1 MSGVIPSGL
10 AGSGDPRYLDGM
22 SYDPNVVDTTMQPAP
37 PVGQLQQQQQQ
48 QQQQRDYRGAGTEFA
63 ERVMRDRLTD
73 GEGRPM
79 GSPDE
84 RNQALGKFSFERE

>member
-1 MSGVIPSGL
+1 MSGIVPSG
-10 AGSGDPRYLDGM
+10 STDPRYVDGM

-37 PVGQLQQQQQQ
+37 PVGQA
-48 QQQQRDYRGAGTEFA
+48 QQQREFGGAGTEFA

-84 RNQALGKFSFERE
+84 RNQGLGKFPFERE